1 MPNQIDIQVSVASA
15 AADFDKLEAQ
25 AKRSGKGVGTA
36 LERGFDEG
44 ERASKKSTKQIIDDQ
59 EKIKTKTKETAD
71 AAGRSMADLGE
82 ALRTASG
89 GLGDS
94 IIDNLS
100 GAKAAV
106 GAGAA
111 MLGSLVM
118 KGITDGF
125 ARNELGGQIAAKL
138 GEGTHEAAR
147 YGALAGEIYADN
159 FGEELADVGDAIQA
173 VTVTDL
179 VDTDASDEAIKAMTE
194 EAITAATVVGEEVGA
209 ISRTVRTM
217 LMTGVADSATEA
229 FDILTQAAQNGLNVS
244 DDLLDTMDEYSSQFA
259 RMGLSAEE
267 SLGLVQQAM
276 KGGARDTDF
285 AADALKEFAIRAQD
299 MSPTTARG
307 FETIGLSA
315 SKMSQMMAAG
325 GSSARDA
332 LGQTLDALRSMPPS
346 LERNQA
352 AVDLFGTKAEDLGD
366 ALFKMDLKGASKEF
380 GNFADSTE
388 DAARV
393 LASTASPL
401 ENLSRNLG
409 GVMDSMFAVDT
420 DALESQIDPLT
431 KGLMNAVRT
440 FRSTGDISPFD
451 KLKADFPEAAEQ
463 IDSVREK
470 LDAQGDSSRDA
481 AQANEVYVETLDQII
496 SKNAELAGG
505 VLSLREAQSGYEA
518 AIDAATDAVEK
529 NGATLDLNTE
539 AGRDNQDALDAIAD
553 KAYDAATAMQ
563 AEGATAQEVSG
574 HMKRA
579 RADFI
584 AAARAMGM
592 GETAANRLAD
602 QLGLIPG
609 NYVANVQVRTAQAQ
623 QMINSLIRRMNQM
636 PTEKVINMRVNT
648 SYSGLGG
655 HQLAGQAHGGA
666 ASSAAYGHAAEGG
679 ARGDL
684 TLVNEQGP
692 ELQRLQNGSVVVPAG
707 MSRALFN
714 GAAATLGA
722 GAKPVGGR
730 MEIVVSGAT
739 DSALG
744 QLLQALVRRGFL
756 RLKDGSGQPVT
767 VR

>member
-59 EKIKTKTKETAD
+59 EKIKNKTKETAD
-71 AAGRSMADLGE
+71 EAGRSMADLGE

-100 GAKAAV
+100 GAKAAI

-111 MLGSLVM
+111 MLGGLVM
-118 KGITDGF
+118 KGIADGF

-147 YGALAGEIYADN
+147 YGSLAGEIYADN
-159 FGEELADVGDAIQA
+159 FGEELSDVGDAIQA

-409 GVMDSMFAVDT
+409 GVMDSMFAVDL
-420 DALESQIDPLT
+420 DDFESQIDPLT
-431 KGLMNAVRT
+431 KGLMNATRT
-440 FRSTGDISPFD
+440 FRETGDTSPFEA
-451 KLKADFPEAAEQ
+451 LKADFPEAAAQ
-463 IDSVREK
+463 IDGVREK
-470 LDAQGDSSRDA
+470 LEEQGGSSRDA
-481 AQANEVYVETLDQII
+481 AEANEAYVETLDQII

-563 AEGATAQEVSG
+563 AEGATTQEVSG

-579 RADFI
+579 RSDFI